1 MPQLTIKAMTQRAV
15 LGGFIAAT
23 QSVP

>member
-1 MPQLTIKAMTQRAV
+1 MPQLTIKAMAQRAV